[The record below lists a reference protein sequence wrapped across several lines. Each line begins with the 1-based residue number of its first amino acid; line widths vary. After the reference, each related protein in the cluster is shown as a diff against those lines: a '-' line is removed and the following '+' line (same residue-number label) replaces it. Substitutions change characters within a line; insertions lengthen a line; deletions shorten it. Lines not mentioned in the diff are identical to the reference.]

1 VLVARFFRFVE
12 KKRGR
17 RRTGS
22 NVVGGVGEAAFFGGL
37 FLMGTLSLSALIA
50 NQILEPDPGSFA
62 LGVGRWLLIIV
73 MASLVVIGGASL
85 IRTVLRVGT
94 SAERRNVMVRQA
106 ADIDLAPESPRPRNF
121 PTLPPFEGLTN
132 SPGTELSYRLP
143 PTQSPGWRLLATT
156 IFMMLWVSV
165 VCLLTVVAIS
175 GHIARQPDWFL
186 TALLLPFWGVST
198 WSIRYWLQLVL
209 LHTGM
214 GLTTVE
220 ISDLPLVAGQACQ
233 VIIAQHGHITI
244 KSLQLW
250 LVCEEEATYSQ
261 GTDIRTERRAVFEQ
275 MICEHGNFRIE
286 PNVPFQ
292 HSANVVIP
300 ATAMHSFHTQHNS
313 IRWMLCV
320 RGEAA
325 GWPAFERGFPIVVY
339 PSETTLRARI
349 ETEPAAPARRPLAA
363 RGAGA

>member
-1 VLVARFFRFVE
+1 VARFFRFVE
-12 KKRGR
+12 KKRGK

-22 NVVGGVGEAAFFGGL
+22 NVMGGVGEAVFCGAL
-37 FLMGTLSLSALIA
+37 VLLGTLSLSALIA
-50 NQILEPDPGSFA
+50 NQVMEPDPGSFA
-62 LGVGRWLLIIV
+62 LGVGRWLLILV
-73 MASLVVIGGASL
+73 MASLVIMGGGGL

-94 SAERRNVMVRQA
+94 SAERRNVMARQA
-106 ADIDLAPESPRPRNF
+106 SNIDLAPESPRPRNF

-156 IFMMLWVSV
+156 IFTMAWNGV
-165 VCLLTVVAIS
+165 VCVLTVWAIRGHVS
-175 GHIARQPDWFL
+175 GEPDWFQ
-186 TALLLPFWGVST
+186 TAFLLPFWAVSA
-198 WSIRYWLQLVL
+198 WSIRYLLQLIL

-220 ISDLPLVAGQACQ
+220 ISDLPLVAGQACE
-233 VIIAQHGHITI
+233 VIVAQHGHIAV

-261 GTDIRTERRAVFEQ
+261 GTDIRTELRTVFEQ
-275 MICEHGNFRIE
+275 MICEHGDFRIE

-292 HSANVVIP
+292 HSASVVIP
-300 ATAMHSFHTQHNS
+300 ATAMHSFHTHHNS
-313 IRWMLCV
+313 IRWMLAV
-320 RGEAA
+320 RGEAT

-339 PSETTLRARI
+339 PSETTLRAGL
-349 ETEPAAPARRPLAA
+349 EEQPAAPARRTLAA
-363 RGAGA
+363 RGATA